1 MPTMYNTVNEAVY
14 VLNNILDLYINRACM
29 FHVGL
34 EIVDDIEDDTPFNT
48 ADWGVYEDQEKQ
60 TVHIYNEHSNE
71 VAVLYGSDSSENI
84 IKDFKVWAST
94 VQDMI
99 GL

>member
-1 MPTMYNTVNEAVY
+1 MPTMYNTVNEAIY
-14 VLNNILDLYINRACM
+14 VLNNIMDLYINRACM

-71 VAVLYGSDSSENI
+71 VAVIRSCGTDKNV
-84 IKDFKVWAST
+84 IKDFIIWGST
-94 VQDMI
+94 IQDMI